1 MRAVSEEFAGLKKN
15 VKGKNETPNFN
26 VNPKSVGTGKI
37 WRNDFGAKKQTMK
50 KGEKKQT
57 MKKGE
62 ARGV

>member
-1 MRAVSEEFAGLKKN
+1 MRAVLEDFAGLKKN
-15 VKGKNETPNFN
+15 IKGKNESPNFN

-50 KGEKKQT
+50 KGE
-57 MKKGE
+57 